1 MLAVVLLKVLGM
13 RDNSTGLVIGEMEM
27 EGEEEG
33 FNGLVGRAVA
43 VGGGMRGNR
52 RK

>member
-1 MLAVVLLKVLGM
+1 M
-13 RDNSTGLVIGEMEM
+13 RERLVGVVIGEMEM
-27 EGEEEG
+27 LGEEEG

-43 VGGGMRGNR
+43 MGGGMRGNR